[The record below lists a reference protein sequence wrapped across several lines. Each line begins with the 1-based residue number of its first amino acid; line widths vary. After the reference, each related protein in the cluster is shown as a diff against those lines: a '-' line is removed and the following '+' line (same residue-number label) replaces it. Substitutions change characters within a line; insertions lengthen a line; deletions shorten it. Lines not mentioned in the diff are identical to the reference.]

1 MRSVFT
7 IVLKFAAIGCG
18 KPFQLVCVTA
28 FLILLNGCMPV
39 SSHYG
44 SDLSKLDE
52 TKIEKNATTEKELV
66 DRFGPPQNTTSR
78 GDGTKMLSW
87 NDARGQGSVNM
98 TKAVPVVGLFTG
110 NTVSQRI
117 THRSLTATVRDGL
130 VVDYTVSDSNS
141 DTSP

>member
-1 MRSVFT
+1 
-7 IVLKFAAIGCG
+7 
-18 KPFQLVCVTA
+18 
-28 FLILLNGCMPV
+28 MPV

-52 TKIEKNATTEKELV
+52 VKIEKNATTEKELV

-87 NDARGQGSVNM
+87 NDSRGEGNVNM

-110 NTVSQRI
+110 NTVNQKI
-117 THRSLTATVRDGL
+117 THRSLTATVRDGV
-130 VVDYTVSDSNS
+130 VVDYTVSNSNS
-141 DTSP
+141 DMSH